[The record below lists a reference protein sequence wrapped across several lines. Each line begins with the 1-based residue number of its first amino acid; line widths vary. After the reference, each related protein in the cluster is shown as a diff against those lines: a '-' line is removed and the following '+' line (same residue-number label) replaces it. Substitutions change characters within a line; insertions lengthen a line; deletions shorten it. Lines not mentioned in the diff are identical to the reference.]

1 MYLHAWECNN
11 KTEIIKNITMP
22 VYIIIFWKQVCSIT
36 YSDKGDKEVRF
47 EFKWLLN
54 HELITFI
61 QGCALL
67 LFTNTSFSIQ
77 KQHHVLF

>member
-1 MYLHAWECNN
+1 
-11 KTEIIKNITMP
+11 MP
-22 VYIIIFWKQVCSIT
+22 YYIIIFWKRVYSIT
-36 YSDKGDKEVRF
+36 YSDKGDKEVRV

-54 HELITFI
+54 YEIITFI
-61 QGCALL
+61 QGCAQL